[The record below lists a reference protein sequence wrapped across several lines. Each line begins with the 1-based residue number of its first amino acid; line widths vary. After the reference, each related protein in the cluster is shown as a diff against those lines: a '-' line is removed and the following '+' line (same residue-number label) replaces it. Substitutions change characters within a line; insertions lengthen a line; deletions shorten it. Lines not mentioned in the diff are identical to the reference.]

1 MATSLMQKLRLAWH
15 GWQRRREDADREFL
29 AKNASWGP
37 AGASAPAPRPS
48 GPQVDLEGLQVAY
61 LDDSGRI
68 TYYLDTETGDVV
80 DVHDGR
86 PLALPRYRPVPRRS
100 EASDAADRR
109 AFVEKLGLRIAHAD
123 AAEFRR
129 AIAADRSVER
139 AWYNFKNEQATA
151 AVTEWLA
158 RGRPAR

>member
-1 MATSLMQKLRLAWH
+1 MQKLRLAWN
-15 GWQRRREDADREFL
+15 GWKRRREDAQQEFL
-29 AKNASWGP
+29 ARNTSWAP
-37 AGASAPAPRPS
+37 AAPVSSTAAAASAA

-68 TYYLDTETGDVV
+68 VYYLDTETGDVV

-86 PLALPRYRPVPRRS
+86 ALAAPRYRRVPRRS

-109 AFVEKLGLRIAHAD
+109 AFVEKMQLRIAHAD
-123 AAEFRR
+123 AGEFRA

-139 AWYNFKNEQATA
+139 AWYNFKNERATKA
-151 AVTEWLA
+151 IEEWLS
-158 RGRPAR
+158 R

>member
-1 MATSLMQKLRLAWH
+1 MQKLRLAWH
-15 GWQRRREDADREFL
+15 GWQRRREEADREFL

-37 AGASAPAPRPS
+37 VSPVAVADPRAAAR
-48 GPQVDLEGLQVAY
+48 QVDLEGLQVAY

-109 AFVEKLGLRIAHAD
+109 AFVEKMGLRIAHAD

-129 AIAADRSVER
+129 GIAADRSVER
-139 AWYNFKNEQATA
+139 AWYNFKNERATA
-151 AVTEWLA
+151 AIREWL
-158 RGRPAR
+158 R